1 MLNYPGFTSFKGEL
15 RVRFKGVDI
24 PLKAVLFDLDGTLID
39 SKKDI
44 AAAANAARVHFG
56 MPALPLEVVTGYI
69 GWGIE
74 HLNRKALETEDPARL
89 SEGLEVLK
97 AHYREHCV
105 DQTVVF
111 PGVMELLDFLR
122 GRGIQMGLVSNKP
135 HEFTLITLEKLGL
148 SPYFKAILG
157 ADAVLNKKPHPEPL
171 WAALSK
177 IGAKPSEAVMIGD
190 SPVDVQAA
198 HAAGM
203 LVGLVSH
210 GFVPRE
216 HLNAADP
223 DWLVDS
229 LSDFMEILS

>member
-1 MLNYPGFTSFKGEL
+1 MRCKGA
-15 RVRFKGVDI
+15 DI

-74 HLNRKALETEDPARL
+74 HLNRKSLETEDPAKL
-89 SEGLEVLK
+89 AEGLEVLK
-97 AHYREHCV
+97 AYYRDHCV
-105 DQTVVF
+105 DQTVIF
-111 PGVMELLDFLR
+111 PGAIELLDFLK
-122 GRGIQMGLVSNKP
+122 GRGIGMGLVSNKP
-135 HEFTLITLEKLGL
+135 HEFTLITMEKLGL

-157 ADAVLNKKPHPEPL
+157 ADAVPNKKPHPEPL
-171 WAALSK
+171 LAALAK

-190 SPVDVQAA
+190 SPVDIQAA
-198 HAAGM
+198 RAAGM
-203 LVGLVSH
+203 LVGIVSH
-210 GFVPRE
+210 GFVAKE
-216 HLNAADP
+216 YLSASDP

-229 LSDFMEILS
+229 LADFRDILA